1 MPSFARY
8 ILSQLVVAMLMVA
21 GVLTGLVVLIRS
33 LRLIDFVINL
43 GVTIGSV
50 FELTLLLTPSILG
63 IILPIALFAAVT
75 FTYSKL
81 ISDQELVVMRAAGVS
96 QFALAR
102 PALQLALATMLIGY
116 AINLYLA
123 PLSYRHFKDQQNAF
137 RNDFVGVSLR
147 EGRFNTPLDGITVYF
162 RARNN
167 SGELQGILVHDKR
180 NPERPIT
187 WMAERGVLV
196 TKADTTQIV
205 MFNGNRQ
212 EVDESNG
219 QLSLVDFDQG
229 SMDLEFLDQASVAR
243 WHDPKERYLPDL
255 LFPGDSAN
263 DLYYANDLIA
273 EGHRRLAAPLF
284 SFAFA
289 MIALAA
295 LLTGD
300 VNRRGQTPRV
310 LAAIACVVVFQ
321 FGGIGITNLAAKM
334 PGLLPLIYA
343 TPLTAIL
350 CGAYLVVRRPRRPRA
365 VGPLA
370 SVGQN

>member
-1 MPSFARY
+1 MPSFSRY
-8 ILSQLVVAMLMVA
+8 MLRQLVVAMLMVT
-21 GVLTGLVVLIRS
+21 GVMTGLVVLIRS
-33 LRLIDFVINL
+33 LRLIDYVINL

-81 ISDQELVVMRAAGVS
+81 ISDRELVVMRAAGVS

-116 AINLYLA
+116 VLNLYLA
-123 PLSYRHFKDQQNAF
+123 PLSYGHFKDQQYAF
-137 RNDFVGVSLR
+137 RNNFAGVVLR
-147 EGRFNTPLDGITVYF
+147 EGRFNTPVDGITVYV
-162 RARNN
+162 RARNS

-180 NPERPIT
+180 DPDRPIT

-196 TKADTTQIV
+196 TTEDIPQIV

-229 SMDLEFLDQASVAR
+229 SFDLDFLDQALAAR
-243 WHDPKERYLPDL
+243 WHDPKERFLPDL
-255 LFPGDSAN
+255 LFPGDSEA
-263 DLYYANDLIA
+263 DLYYANDLIV

-300 VNRRGQTPRV
+300 VNRRGQTRRV
-310 LAAIACVVVFQ
+310 LAAIACIVVFQ

-334 PGLLPLIYA
+334 PSLLPLLYA

-350 CGAYLVVRRPRRPRA
+350 CGAYLVARRPRRPRA

-370 SVGQN
+370 AVGQN